1 MGRATRAVTATTLGA
16 WLLKADPRHAPV
28 EEWLRTDFGTLG
40 TRCVRTTYRTR
51 LVQEGQPVLLWVSG
65 SDPGFPPG
73 IYAHGHATGPVRVDD
88 ESGPVLPLRLRTTDP
103 MVPRRELLASPE
115 LHHLEVLRMPAGS
128 NPSFI
133 DRNAWHALR
142 EVFPQVTGS

>member
-1 MGRATRAVTATTLGA
+1 M
-16 WLLKADPRHAPV
+16 
-28 EEWLRTDFGTLG
+28 
-40 TRCVRTTYRTR
+40 
-51 LVQEGQPVLLWVSG
+51 
-65 SDPGFPPG
+65 
-73 IYAHGHATGPVRVDD
+73 
-88 ESGPVLPLRLRTTDP
+88 LPLRLRTTDP

-142 EVFPQVTGS
+142 ELFPQVTGLLRRSGVHVVCRVRRRVPAPPRLAP